1 MRAALDAVS
10 DEQDPILS
18 WTSYPW
24 IYLDLHRT
32 SATRYIWKT
41 FLLGEIYLGRTSDD
55 YVLDGTWDNF
65 ADDLDDSDPVAYVV
79 ETDNPVDETT
89 PFADAVDRRFTTV
102 WEDEQGTLAFR
113 DDVAEW
119 LEPTTDGTALDL
131 ADGDAITTGDE
142 TRIDAELDASV
153 PTVEFGIVGTD
164 GVDASITVDR
174 TAADRV
180 DVRSW
185 RSGVAEWVR
194 GVDAPADAG
203 IVIVVADDAV
213 MVAVD
218 GVVAGAVSREP
229 DTPVVLR
236 QGAAGLVNAVRVPAD
251 RATPP

>member
-1 MRAALDAVS
+1 MLAFLPALAIVLSLQIGALEGFRVGTESMWVVRSTEQFTERRESGYSGRVHTMRAALDAVS

-131 ADGDAITTGDE
+131 ADGDAITTSDE
-142 TRIDAELDASV
+142 PRIDAVLDASV

-164 GVDASITVDR
+164 GVEASITVDR

-194 GVDAPADAG
+194 GSMRRPTPA
-203 IVIVVADDAV
+203 
-213 MVAVD
+213 
-218 GVVAGAVSREP
+218 S
-229 DTPVVLR
+229 
-236 QGAAGLVNAVRVPAD
+236 
-251 RATPP
+251 